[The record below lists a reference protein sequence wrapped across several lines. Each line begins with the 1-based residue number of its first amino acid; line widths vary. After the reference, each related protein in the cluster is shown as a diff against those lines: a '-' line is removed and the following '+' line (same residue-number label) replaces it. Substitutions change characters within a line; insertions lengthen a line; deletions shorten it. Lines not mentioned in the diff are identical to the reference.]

1 MKFSIVKR
9 HCSVNRIYCLAL
21 TLFLLATDQ
30 LHAAPFTRIFVL
42 HSYSQEYPW
51 TQSQHSGFIQ
61 TITNDSSLNATF
73 IVEYLDTK
81 RHVYD
86 EAYASEMDRHLKIK
100 YAGYKPTAIYVTDD
114 NALLYAR
121 DHLSNI
127 FPGTPVFFSGINN
140 YDIQNSLDS
149 SLFTGIFELKDV
161 TPNLKWL
168 LSMAKDANDLVFIG
182 DGSNTYQAIERDARK
197 ELNSFH
203 LRTTFIVEKRLDLV
217 LAQLHKL
224 SGKYLFLTTLG
235 GMTNANGEMLSLRE
249 ILKSLSH
256 TGRIVISMEDSYII
270 EGVLGGYVTSGK
282 HQGMSAARLLL
293 TYLHGKPIVAIPPV
307 LMSPNAW
314 VFDDNALKQY
324 KINLPANIRSKAV
337 ILNPRTNFFEQHR
350 TLFLGIL
357 ISFAI
362 LLFLV
367 ITGSLVIMWRKNRE
381 LGIARNIL
389 RESEQS
395 YRNQFVN
402 NSTVMLLIDPLD
414 GKIIDANNAAL
425 NFYGF
430 SQEQLLSMY
439 IFDINTL
446 PSSEVQSSMDS
457 VSQGV
462 GKQFK
467 FQHRLADTAL
477 RDVEVSVSKIL
488 FGSRSVLHTIIYDIT
503 ERKQSE
509 EKLANYTSQIELKNA
524 ELDLALDNEKKATAT
539 ANEMAAHAEL
549 ANKSKSVFLANM
561 SHEIRTPLNAIIG
574 FSQLMN
580 RDRFL
585 TDSQK
590 EYNHSIIRAGEHLLA
605 LINDILELSK
615 VEAGR
620 IELNPTDVDL
630 YSLLND
636 IQMIFKER
644 AQSKHLQF
652 IFETA
657 NNLPQYV
664 LIDESK
670 LRQIFVNLIGNAIKF
685 TEKGGV
691 AVRTRID
698 KVNDDLSKLIV
709 EIQDSGPG
717 IPENEFD
724 KLFKQFEQTSSGIRK
739 SSGTGLGLTLSREL
753 VNLMGGNITVSS
765 EVGKGSA
772 FTFTVEIYEGKN
784 QVARD
789 IIAKRVICIDKGQ
802 ETCRILVV
810 DDKEENLKVAVNLL
824 KLVGF
829 ETNEAVNGVE
839 AIAKFE
845 QWNPHLI
852 LMDMRMPVMDGYE
865 ATRRIKSTEKGKQTP
880 VIALTASSFE
890 EERKKTMELGMHD
903 YIRKPFRENELFSTI
918 GKVLGVKYV
927 YEDETSWSQTKYLN
941 NDDPIIEAIVRLPL
955 SFVHQMRDAVA
966 SADFDLLIELI
977 NAIEPDNSELAH
989 CFMTLANNYD
999 YEHLLK
1005 LLTSD
1010 IKPTPK

>member
-1 MKFSIVKR
+1 MKITIGKR
-9 HCSVNRIYCLAL
+9 HCSVNRISCLAL
-21 TLFLLATDQ
+21 TLFLLAPGL

-61 TITNDSSLNATF
+61 TITNDPSVNATF
-73 IVEYLDTK
+73 SVEYLDTK
-81 RHVYD
+81 RHVYN

-121 DHLSNI
+121 DHLSHI
-127 FPGTPVFFSGINN
+127 FPGTPVFFCGVNN

-149 SLFTGIFELKDV
+149 SIFTGIFELKDV

-168 LSMAKDANDLVFIG
+168 LSMDKNANDLVFIG

-217 LAQLHKL
+217 LAQLHTL
-224 SGKYLFLTTLG
+224 PGKYLFLTTLG

-282 HQGMSAARLLL
+282 HQGMSAAHLLL

-307 LMSPNAW
+307 LKSPNAW
-314 VFDDNALKQY
+314 VFDDKTLKQY
-324 KINLPANIRSKAV
+324 KINLPANISSKAV

-350 TLFLGIL
+350 TLFLGIM

-402 NSTVMLLIDPLD
+402 NSAVMLLIDPLN
-414 GKIIDANNAAL
+414 GEIIDANNAAL

-430 SQEQLLSMY
+430 SKERLLSLH
-439 IFDINTL
+439 IFDINTM

-457 VSQGV
+457 VTQGV

-467 FQHRLADTAL
+467 FQHRLADTTL

-488 FGSRSVLHTIIYDIT
+488 FGARSVLHTIIYDIT
-503 ERKQSE
+503 ERKHSE

-585 TDSQK
+585 TESQK

-698 KVNDDLSKLIV
+698 KINDDLSKLIV

-724 KLFKQFEQTSSGIRK
+724 KLFKQFEQTSSGIKK

-765 EVGKGSA
+765 EFGKGSV
-772 FTFTVEIYEGKN
+772 FTFTVEIHEGKN
-784 QVARD
+784 QAVRD
-789 IIAKRVICIDKGQ
+789 IIVKRVICIDKGQ
-802 ETCRILVV
+802 EPCRILVV

-829 ETNEAVNGVE
+829 ETNEAVNGE
-839 AIAKFE
+839 DAIAKFE

-890 EERKKTMELGMHD
+890 EEREKTMELGMHD

-918 GKVLGVKYV
+918 GKALGVKYI

-941 NDDPIIEAIVRLPL
+941 NDDPIIEAIVRLPDN
-955 SFVHQMRDAVA
+955 FVNRMRDAVEC
-966 SADFDLLIELI
+966 ADLDLLIELI

-989 CFMTLANNYD
+989 CLMTLANNYD
-999 YEHLLK
+999 YDHLQK
-1005 LLTSD
+1005 LLTPG
-1010 IKPTPK
+1010 IAPTPK